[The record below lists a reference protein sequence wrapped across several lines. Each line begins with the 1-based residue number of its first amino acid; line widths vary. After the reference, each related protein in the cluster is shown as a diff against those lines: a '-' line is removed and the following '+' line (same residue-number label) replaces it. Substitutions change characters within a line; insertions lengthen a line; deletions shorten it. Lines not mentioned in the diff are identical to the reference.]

1 MATSE
6 TPREPEPVIDP
17 RRAGDAGMRPERG
30 DALRRGDDFG
40 KEAGQDGKSLEALE
54 EEDE

>member
-6 TPREPEPVIDP
+6 TTREPELVIDP

-30 DALRRGDDFG
+30 DALSRGDDFG
-40 KEAGQDGKSLEALE
+40 KEAGQDGKSLEELA